1 MCIKTIDKTLYIHI
15 QYLCT
20 HMRMFSFPKNVS
32 NYKKKNKFFTAY
44 INQLPN
50 TNLSQKK
57 KYCNILIL
65 FHNTIIITLVA
76 LTLLLIP
83 LPSAQN

>member
-1 MCIKTIDKTLYIHI
+1 
-15 QYLCT
+15 
-20 HMRMFSFPKNVS
+20 MFSFPKNVF
-32 NYKKKNKFFTAY
+32 NYKKKTNLY

-50 TNLSQKK
+50 TNLSQKN
-57 KYCNILIL
+57 CNILIL

>member
-1 MCIKTIDKTLYIHI
+1 MIKLSIYIYNNYVHI
-15 QYLCT
+15 CVCFPFQK
-20 HMRMFSFPKNVS
+20 MFPIT
-32 NYKKKNKFFTAY
+32 KKKKKFVTAY